1 MQTLEAQA
9 VNLYTLLSAQPAY
22 TAYVRK
28 AIRIIHEEYGTPLS
42 LSGVATRLNV
52 SPSYFSTLFKANTG
66 YAFSDYLFRYRMSIA
81 RDLLHAGEYKVY
93 EISAMVGYPDV
104 VQFSKRFKQF
114 FTLSPREMMNHPEN
128 DPDPTPHGQENKY

>member
-1 MQTLEAQA
+1 
-9 VNLYTLLSAQPAY
+9 
-22 TAYVRK
+22 
-28 AIRIIHEEYGTPLS
+28 
-42 LSGVATRLNV
+42 
-52 SPSYFSTLFKANTG
+52 
-66 YAFSDYLFRYRMSIA
+66 MSIA

-128 DPDPTPHGQENKY
+128 DPDPAPHGQENKH